1 MWFISECQVGCVP
14 VFNYGLKQINFIEER
29 TEMIVV
35 CVDGWWLVTVDDG
48 CWSVMVDDCALRFT
62 NAPYK
67 INFIGERTEI
77 IVVCIDDWW
86 LRATFQ

>member
-1 MWFISECQVGCVP
+1 
-14 VFNYGLKQINFIEER
+14 
-29 TEMIVV
+29 MIVV